1 MILNTLQKFKNEDQ
15 ARSESSQA
23 RQRKE
28 VEKKIEVKEQE
39 EKIKI
44 KEEKNELIRERR
56 RQEDR
61 IKIIEKKLQLTE
73 GYQEW
78 EKRQLCLKNFIR
90 TKTKP
95 FIYYK
100 PRIIDETN
108 ENLIKETGDKID
120 EEIKKRKIEIEQE
133 IEKLEIKENEL
144 NSIQLNEKIN
154 TETSKQNLNDTT
166 INRDGEDDDEE
177 ALKNEPETTICDDG
191 EDEDEGI
198 IENNKQSNED
208 PQNDN
213 NEDVQKNIDDEDELD
228 DAVMVSEPGLLA
240 E

>member
-39 EKIKI
+39 EKTKI
-44 KEEKNELIRERR
+44 TEEKNELLREKR

-61 IKIIEKKLQLTE
+61 IRIIEKKLQITE
-73 GYQEW
+73 DYQEW
-78 EKRQLCLKNFIR
+78 EKRQLCLKNFVK
-90 TKTKP
+90 TKTRP

-108 ENLIKETGDKID
+108 EKLIKETANGID
-120 EEIKKRKIEIEQE
+120 EEIKKRKIEIEKE
-133 IEKLEIKENEL
+133 IETLEIKENEL
-144 NSIQLNEKIN
+144 NSIQFDDQNNINKNKHDLNETIIN
-154 TETSKQNLNDTT
+154 K
-166 INRDGEDDDEE
+166 DGEEDGEVD
-177 ALKNEPETTICDDG
+177 LKNEPETALLEEGDD
-191 EDEDEGI
+191 EEVVNE
-198 IENNKQSNED
+198 NKQSSED
-208 PQNDN
+208 LK
-213 NEDVQKNIDDEDELD
+213 EDVQKNVDDDDDDDELD
-228 DAVMVSEPGLLA
+228 EAVMVSEPGLLA